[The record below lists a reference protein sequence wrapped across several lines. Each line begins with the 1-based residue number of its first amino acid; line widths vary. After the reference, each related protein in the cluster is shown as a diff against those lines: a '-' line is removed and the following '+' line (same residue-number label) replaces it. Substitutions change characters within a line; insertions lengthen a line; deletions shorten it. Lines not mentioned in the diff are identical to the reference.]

1 LIANYAGKI
10 WVGIINLAF
19 IPLYI
24 KFMGIEGYGL
34 VGVYVTLQS
43 FLVIL
48 DMGLS
53 TTVNRELARY
63 SVKPS
68 NQQEMRDLVRTLEM
82 IYWTTAGFIAIL
94 VLLLSSLVAHYWLS
108 GETLPSNTIQR
119 AIVTIGFTL
128 AFQFPVGFYTG
139 GLMGLQRQVLYNI
152 LNAAIWTIRCV
163 GAFVVVR
170 SSCTPVLDF
179 FNWQLFMS
187 ILNVAIIAV
196 ALWRSLPPSPQA
208 ARFQRRLLNGVWR
221 FAAGVSIISIAILCF
236 NQLDKV
242 ILSKQLSLTMFG
254 YYSLAWQIAGMLFLL
269 YYPLY
274 TVFFPIFS
282 QKVLLGDIKGLKEAY
297 HYNCQLMSVLV
308 LPVTIVVVLF
318 SRSILLAWT
327 GNMTTAENTYM
338 LVTILMPGAALGAL
352 LYPPFS
358 VQQAYGYTK
367 SVFYT
372 VFTSLVALVPLIL
385 ISVSRYG
392 AVGAATVWASVNAV
406 QVLLLIHFTHQQF
419 LQGEQIRW
427 YVKDVGRPL
436 LATLAV
442 VGIARWGITG
452 PTSAPGTVVYLAGLL
467 FLAILAAAL
476 VTPNTLVIMKRYF
489 SSVAAY
495 LQ

>member
-1 LIANYAGKI
+1 
-10 WVGIINLAF
+10 
-19 IPLYI
+19 
-24 KFMGIEGYGL
+24 MGIEGYGL
-34 VGVYVTLQS
+34 VGVYATLQGI
-43 FLVIL
+43 LVIL

-63 SVKPS
+63 SVKS
-68 NQQEMRDLVRTLEM
+68 NHEQEMRDLVRTLEM
-82 IYWTTAGFIAIL
+82 IYWTTAAVIAIL
-94 VLLLSSLVAHYWLS
+94 VFLLSSIITRRWLS
-108 GETLPSNTIQR
+108 AETLQSETIQR
-119 AIVTIGFTL
+119 VIITIGLTL
-128 AFQFPVGFYTG
+128 AFQFPVGFYMG

-152 LNAAIWTIRCV
+152 LNAAIWTIRGV
-163 GAFVVVR
+163 GALVVVR
-170 SSCTPVLDF
+170 FSPRPVLDY

-196 ALWRSLPPSPQA
+196 ALWRSLPPSPEA

-221 FAAGVSIISIAILCF
+221 FAAGISVISIAILCF

-254 YYSLAWQIAGMLFLL
+254 YYSLAWQIAGILFLL

-318 SRSILLAWT
+318 SRKILLAWT
-327 GNMTTAENTYM
+327 GNMTTTENTYV

-372 VFTSLVALVPLIL
+372 VFSSLFALVPLIL
-385 ISVSRYG
+385 ISVSTYG

-436 LATLAV
+436 LVTLAV

-452 PTSAPGTVVYLAGLL
+452 PTSVPGTIVYLAGVL
-467 FLAILAAAL
+467 FLALLAAAL
-476 VTPNTLVIMKRYF
+476 VTPNTLVIMKRYLA
-489 SSVAAY
+489 SVPAC
-495 LQ
+495 LK